1 DYATDN
7 ETDAWTFGAISPP
20 PGIAL
25 EAPTSSAGSYARS
38 FIQINVS
45 ANSSD
50 LANITVRLYNTT
62 GLVNESNSAASPFL
76 INWTGLP
83 DGTYTIN
90 ASANTSEGAVNHT
103 SSTSITLKT
112 SAPAVWFENPTP
124 TTGNYSQSYI
134 DINVSATDDNLANI
148 TIRIY
153 NTTGLVNESN
163 SAASPFLV
171 NWTGLPDGTYY
182 INASANDTLGNNNDT
197 LTRTIELDTVAP
209 AVQFENPT
217 PSTGNYSKSYIDIN
231 ISASDGTAIVNIT
244 IRIYNSTDLIN
255 ETNSATSPFLINWTG
270 LPDGTYYIN
279 ASANDSLGNNNDT
292 LTRTIELDTVAP
304 AVQFEN
310 PTPSTGNYSQSY
322 IDVNVSA
329 SDSHLANITIRLY
342 NTTGLVNESN
352 SDSSP
357 FLNNWTGLPDGTY
370 SINASAND
378 TLGQVNDSATR
389 VITINTVPPAIYFVP
404 PTDDNQSTKNDLSI
418 SINASI
424 TGTISSVSIMF
435 NQTNYSIIDQD
446 LILLLNFD
454 NISTLNEGAG
464 SIHDASSYQTNG
476 SIVGAASST
485 PGAHRNAIDLKGG
498 YVDIPNETR
507 FDTANNITVLH
518 WFKIRTVSGWSRF
531 VSKFGA
537 GPSPYSGWET
547 LVGGAES
554 NQYCVNTNIGG
565 VYSNTDAC
573 DPGTLVADT
582 WYHGG

>member
-1 DYATDN
+1 
-7 ETDAWTFGAISPP
+7 
-20 PGIAL
+20 
-25 EAPTSSAGSYARS
+25 
-38 FIQINVS
+38 
-45 ANSSD
+45 
-50 LANITVRLYNTT
+50 
-62 GLVNESNSAASPFL
+62 
-76 INWTGLP
+76 
-83 DGTYTIN
+83 
-90 ASANTSEGAVNHT
+90 
-103 SSTSITLKT
+103 
-112 SAPAVWFENPTP
+112 
-124 TTGNYSQSYI
+124 
-134 DINVSATDDNLANI
+134 
-148 TIRIY
+148 
-153 NTTGLVNESN
+153 
-163 SAASPFLV
+163 
-171 NWTGLPDGTYY
+171 
-182 INASANDTLGNNNDT
+182 
-197 LTRTIELDTVAP
+197 
-209 AVQFENPT
+209 
-217 PSTGNYSKSYIDIN
+217 
-231 ISASDGTAIVNIT
+231 
-244 IRIYNSTDLIN
+244 
-255 ETNSATSPFLINWTG
+255 
-270 LPDGTYYIN
+270 
-279 ASANDSLGNNNDT
+279 
-292 LTRTIELDTVAP
+292 
-304 AVQFEN
+304 
-310 PTPSTGNYSQSY
+310 
-322 IDVNVSA
+322 
-329 SDSHLANITIRLY
+329 ITIRLY

-378 TLGQVNDSATR
+378 THGQVNDSATR

-582 WYHGG
+582 WYHGGFTYNGSVLTVYINGTIVDTWVASGGIAANNNNVRIGIWSGEETNALDGVVDEVMIWNRTLSPEEVKMMYYASFHANSSDQAFLRANITGLAYGTYNFSASTIDRNGLSNTTGTS